1 MRNVILTVFAALT
14 ATRGCSAADE
24 FQAAIERLGRLEGPP
39 RLSAE
44 LRARIVASLPAEGEV
59 TALTANQR
67 EKLDAVT
74 PVLKAHGREGDYLV
88 KVVRARQA
96 RLAIYAR
103 SVVLITDTAL
113 RLLSARQIQA
123 LVSHEIG
130 HDYVW
135 EEFEEA
141 RKRSEFAR
149 MRELELVC
157 DGVAIQTLH
166 RMGEPVSALIDG
178 LRLMTKSDLANGIE
192 ADDRSHPSIV
202 ERARFAR
209 RVMPR

>member
-1 MRNVILTVFAALT
+1 MRSFILTVLAALA
-14 ATRGCSAADE
+14 ATSGCFAADE
-24 FQAAIERLGRLEGPP
+24 FQAAIERLGRLEEPP
-39 RLSAE
+39 RLSTE
-44 LRARIVASLPAEGEV
+44 LRARIVASLPTEGEV
-59 TALTANQR
+59 TVLTANQR
-67 EKLDAVT
+67 EKLDSVT

-88 KVVRARQA
+88 KVVRSRQA

-135 EEFEEA
+135 DEFEEA
-141 RKRSEFAR
+141 RKRRDFAR

-166 RMGEPVSALIDG
+166 RMGEQVSALIDG
-178 LRLMTKSDLANGIE
+178 LRLMTKSDRANGIE
-192 ADDRSHPSIV
+192 VDNRSHPSIA

>member
-1 MRNVILTVFAALT
+1 MRSFILIVLAALA
-14 ATRGCSAADE
+14 ATSGCFAADE
-24 FQAAIERLGRLEGPP
+24 FQAAIERLGRLEEPP
-39 RLSAE
+39 HLSVE
-44 LRARIVASLPAEGEV
+44 LMARIAASLPTEGEV
-59 TALTANQR
+59 TVLTANQR
-67 EKLDAVT
+67 EKLDSVT

-88 KVVRARQA
+88 KVVRSRQA

-135 EEFEEA
+135 DEFEEA
-141 RKRSEFAR
+141 RKRRDFAR

-166 RMGEPVSALIDG
+166 RMGEQVSALIDG
-178 LRLMTKSDLANGIE
+178 LRLMTNSDRANGIE
-192 ADDRSHPSIV
+192 VDNRSHPSIV
-202 ERARFAR
+202 DRARFAR